1 MRLAVHL
8 CYDIAL
14 TWISAV
20 FS

>member
-14 TWISAV
+14 TWISAE